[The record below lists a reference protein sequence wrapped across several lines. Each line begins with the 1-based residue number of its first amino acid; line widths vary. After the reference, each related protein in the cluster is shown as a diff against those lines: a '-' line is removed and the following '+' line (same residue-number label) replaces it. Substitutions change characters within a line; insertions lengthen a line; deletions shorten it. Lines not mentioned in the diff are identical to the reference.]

1 VKRGKFEI
9 GGRRRRLWRWSGP
22 SSSTMMLTER
32 DKFAEIVI
40 DDDGWKR
47 RERGR
52 RREIRGDGSGKEGN
66 YKY

>member
-1 VKRGKFEI
+1 
-9 GGRRRRLWRWSGP
+9 
-22 SSSTMMLTER
+22 MMLTER